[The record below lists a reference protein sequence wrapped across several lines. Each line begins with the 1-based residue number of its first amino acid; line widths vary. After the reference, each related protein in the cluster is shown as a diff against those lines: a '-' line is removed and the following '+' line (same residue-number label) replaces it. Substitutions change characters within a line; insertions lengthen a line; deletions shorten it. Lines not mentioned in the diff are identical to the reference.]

1 MAKRT
6 TRKKR
11 LPNKEGD
18 VAALITKGANVAR
31 LVGADRDDLTKW
43 FNLYLACEE
52 EPGSHTHRAKVSD
65 IQWFLRFFVADAAG
79 YHCDDWTKG
88 RTKTFTK
95 WIRKQSSEKTGAR
108 LAPTT
113 CRRIFDSLKH
123 AAKWIHRQRPFLAG
137 DPFKDIRGITLDDP
151 AWQGLSNLE
160 VNRLKTA
167 AEQLIQLQR
176 RANQLPRRNYAI
188 LLLLLDS
195 GLRVFELGDLQP
207 SQYKRRALHDI
218 QRKGDK
224 TTKRI
229 PLSSGT
235 CEALTAYLENERGDG
250 PGTLFQSK
258 TGNPLVQ
265 QDVDYLLKKIAAQ
278 ANSRLSPDDHI
289 QLSPHVLRHTSL
301 RKWAE
306 TKGVRFA
313 QKIAGHASE
322 RYIWRYVTPSES
334 DMDEAAES
342 LWD

>member
-1 MAKRT
+1 MT
-6 TRKKR
+6 
-11 LPNKEGD
+11 
-18 VAALITKGANVAR
+18 ALITRGANVAK
-31 LVGADRDDLTKW
+31 LVGSDRDDLAKW
-43 FNLYLACEE
+43 FNLYLTCEE
-52 EPGSHTHRAKVSD
+52 DSGSHTHRAKVTD
-65 IQWFLRFFVADAAG
+65 IEWFLRFFFEDAAT

-88 RTKTFTK
+88 RTKSFTK
-95 WIRKQSSEKTGAR
+95 WIKKQTSDKTGTR

-113 CRRIFDSLKH
+113 CRRIFDTIKH

-137 DPFKDIRGITLDDP
+137 DPFHGVAGIALGEP
-151 AWQGLSNLE
+151 EWQGLSNLE

-167 AEQLIQLQR
+167 AEQLIQIQTR
-176 RANQLPRRNYAI
+176 SNQLPRRNYAI
-188 LLLLLDS
+188 LLLMLDT
-195 GLRVFELGDLQP
+195 GLRVFELGELQLD
-207 SQYKRRALHDI
+207 QYKRRAIHNI

-224 TTKRI
+224 STPRI
-229 PLSSGT
+229 PLSSDT
-235 CEALTAYLENERGDG
+235 CEALRIYMETERGAE

-258 TGNPLVQ
+258 TGKPLAQ

-278 ANSRLSPDDHI
+278 ANAKLSPDDYI
-289 QLSPHVLRHTSL
+289 ELSPHVLRHTAL

-306 TKGVRFA
+306 TKGVRYA